1 MSHISATVTHNEYTG
16 TPTDEKTFT
25 DPDTFNAF
33 SALKEGFSAPFK
45 SKRIGT
51 WVAFTFIGLAV
62 SLGLIAGSSLT
73 AQASANANSGSA
85 YAIAGDILALASILV
100 GIYFLIGMTQG
111 FIRGT
116 HYEAPRFNDLFVSNP
131 GTVFR
136 GLGATFLLVITAI
149 IVSLPLLAL
158 NTLAI
163 FVGIPITR
171 TASIAIV
178 ALSVVLALTLRIVFA
193 YTIYAIIDSGMKVGD
208 SFMLSFR
215 IFSRNFF
222 SSIVLFITTT
232 LVFIAPV
239 ALIVYTPSRVFDE
252 MSDTASIALWAVAL
266 IVTVVIFP
274 ATQVAYV
281 YAYRKSTQGPVPV
294 EGSYE
299 VVEDTGFHGSEE
311 AVATDGDTTVGDEE
325 QKQFDEKNTT
335 VENVGALDTNND
347 DKIDKGNVGTR

>member
-33 SALKEGFSAPFK
+33 SALKEGFFVPFK
-45 SKRIGT
+45 SQRLGT
-51 WVAFTFIGLAV
+51 WVGFTLVGLVV

-73 AQASANANSGSA
+73 AQASANTNSGSA
-85 YAIAGDILALASILV
+85 YAIAGDILALTAILV
-100 GIYFLIGMTQG
+100 GTYFLIGMTQG

-116 HYEAPRFNDLFVSNP
+116 HYVAPQFNDLFVSNP
-131 GTVFR
+131 RTIFR

-163 FVGIPITR
+163 FVGVPITR
-171 TASIAIV
+171 TVSIAIV

-222 SSIVLFITTT
+222 SSVVLFIATT
-232 LVFIAPV
+232 LALIAPA
-239 ALIVYTPSRVFDE
+239 ALIVYLPSRVFDE
-252 MSDTASIALWAVAL
+252 ISSTTSIALWIVAL

-294 EGSYE
+294 KGSCE
-299 VVEDTGFHGSEE
+299 TVEDTNFHESEE
-311 AVATDGDTTVGDEE
+311 TEAVDEETIVGEE
-325 QKQFDEKNTT
+325 QKQLDEKNTT
-335 VENVGALDTNND
+335 AENAEALDTGSND
-347 DKIDKGNVGTR
+347 IIDKDNVETR